1 MATYEGPKVHVT
13 AELVYTVPAEY
24 RYGACWPEVEKAV
37 VGLLGK
43 LRELGVLKPDEHP
56 TDDLIRIYP
65 ADDEVRIVATIQDGI
80 VKDSAKA
87 LSLLAG
93 FPGKK

>member
-13 AELVYTVPAEY
+13 AELVYTVPAEF
-24 RYGACWPEVEKAV
+24 RYGAYWPEVEKAV

-56 TDDLIRIYP
+56 SDDLIRIYP
-65 ADDEVRIVATIQDGI
+65 ADNEVRIVATIQDTLVQGTTT
-80 VKDSAKA
+80 A
-87 LSLLAG
+87 LAFLAE